1 MSATTL
7 RPPVPRAPARRVAR
21 DGASL
26 ILWGMIGIWVVVF
39 SWLSI
44 LRYRAFWTGRFDLGN
59 MVQAVWSTAH
69 GSPLESTDATG
80 RQFVRLG
87 SHVDPILAA
96 LAPLWWV
103 WPSPV
108 MLLVVQVVATA
119 LGALPVFWLGR
130 KWLADDR
137 LALAAAAVYLLYPPL
152 QWQTVSEFHPVAL
165 ATPLLLCAIW
175 AIEEHRP
182 VWLAVAAT
190 LAVLSKEQVGLAV
203 TMLGIWT
210 LVRHRQRLWAAVM
223 IVGGLGWTAFSM
235 LVIIPH
241 FAPTG
246 ASPFVGRYSRFGDDG
261 GSVVRTLLT
270 EPWRAVEALASGAKL
285 EYLAALL
292 LPVLVAPLAAPLL
305 LLGAAPDL
313 LLNTLTDYW
322 PQYAIENQYAAVIIP
337 FVIAAMI
344 AGIARI
350 RRRATSRVGR
360 AVVGRPSVVAAVMI
374 GAVLASG
381 YHLGPLP
388 VWGDLPRGS
397 DYRTYEFTVEPH
409 TRAMTAAVDLVP
421 DGVPVSAGNLLGARL
436 SARERIYSFPVIGDA
451 QWVLVDTARP
461 FLIDRLAIGAPHDD
475 AVRRMNS
482 DRRFAVVYATD
493 GVIVWRRTA

>member
-1 MSATTL
+1 
-7 RPPVPRAPARRVAR
+7 
-21 DGASL
+21 
-26 ILWGMIGIWVVVF
+26 MIGIWAAVF

-69 GSPLESTDATG
+69 GRPLESTDAAG
-80 RQFVRLG
+80 EQIVRLG
-87 SHVDPILAA
+87 GHVDPILGA

-119 LGALPVFWLGR
+119 LGALPVLWLGR

-137 LALAAAAVYLLYPPL
+137 LALAGAAVYLLYPPL

-165 ATPLLLCAIW
+165 ATPLLLFAIW
-175 AIEEHRP
+175 AIEERRP
-182 VWLAVAAT
+182 VVLALSAT

-203 TMLGIWT
+203 AMLGVWV
-210 LVRHRQRLWAAVM
+210 LVRHRRRLWAGLM
-223 IVGGLGWTAFSM
+223 IVGGGGWAALSV

-246 ASPFVGRYSRFGDDG
+246 ASPFVDRYSSFGGDG

-270 EPWRAVEALASGAKL
+270 EPWRAADALASADKL
-285 EYLAALL
+285 GYLAALL

-305 LLGAAPDL
+305 LLGAGPDL

-344 AGIARI
+344 AGLARI

-360 AVVGRPSVVAAVMI
+360 AVVGRPTVVSAVMI
-374 GAVLASG
+374 GTVLVSG

-388 VWGDLPRGS
+388 IWDDLPGGS
-397 DYRTYEFTVEPH
+397 DYRTYEFTVAPH
-409 TRAMTAAVDLVP
+409 TRAMAAAVDLVP
-421 DGVPVSAGNLLGARL
+421 DDVPVSAGNLLGARL
-436 SARERIYSFPVIGDA
+436 SARKRIYSFPVIADA
-451 QWVLVDTARP
+451 QWVLVDTTRP
-461 FLIDRLAIGAPHDD
+461 FLVDRLALGTPH
-475 AVRRMNS
+475 AAEVRRMNA
-482 DRRFAVVYATD
+482 DRRFEVVYDTD